1 LRVYSSKQIRNIGVL
16 SHGGA
21 GKTSLVE
28 AMLFDAGHTTRLG
41 RIEDGTTV
49 TDYLPIEIKR
59 KVTVATVLAPIEWKE
74 HKLNI
79 LDAPGY
85 ADFIGEVK
93 SAMRASDGLI
103 MVVDGVAGVEV
114 MTEVHWEAAN
124 EANLPKVVFINKL
137 DRENSSFEKTVA
149 ALRERFGSQVVPMT
163 LPIGAEDKFS
173 GVVDILQN
181 KAFKFE
187 GNKAIPTDIP
197 ADLIND
203 IEKYHDALMEA
214 AAEGNDELMMKYLDG
229 EPLTEEEIA
238 AGIKAGVKNAKIVPV
253 FCGSA
258 TKNIGV
264 QPMMDALVELM
275 PSPLDAAPEGEDI
288 SKGPLTAI
296 VYKTLAD
303 PFVGKLSFI
312 RILKGTLKADGTVH
326 NINKDKDERYGA
338 LLVPRGKAQDNVTEA
353 HAGDIVAIAKLVDA
367 GIGDTLG
374 EKGKTEIQP
383 GVEFPEPTFSVAVAA
398 KSRNDEDK
406 MATALY
412 RMVEEDPTLRYSK
425 NAETKESVLTG
436 MGETHLDIIIERLKN
451 KFAVEVNTKTP
462 RVPYRETIRGTGD
475 FEYKHKKQSGGH
487 GQYGH
492 VKLRF
497 YPLTEGNFEF
507 TETIFG
513 GSVPKNYHP
522 AVEKGVREVM
532 SEGVLAGYP
541 MTQIKVELYD
551 GSYHDVDSSE
561 MSFKI
566 AAAQCFKKGVE
577 KCKPVLMEPVQYVE
591 VHVPEQFMGDI
602 ISDLNGKRGRILGME
617 PHGKWQVVKA
627 MAPLSEMYR
636 YAIDLKSITQ
646 GRGYF
651 SMKFDH
657 YEDVPQNVAQTI
669 IAEYQ
674 KNKED
679 KE

>member
-1 LRVYSSKQIRNIGVL
+1 MRVYTSKQIRNVGVI

-28 AMLFDAGHTTRLG
+28 AMLFNAGHITRLG
-41 RIEDGTTV
+41 KIEDGTTT
-49 TDYLPIEIKR
+49 TDYLPVEIKR
-59 KVTVATVLAPIEWKE
+59 KVTVSTVLAPVEWKDC
-74 HKLNI
+74 KINI
-79 LDAPGY
+79 LDTPGY

-93 SAMRASDGLI
+93 STMRAVDSLLL
-103 MVVDGVAGVEV
+103 VVDCVAGIEV
-114 MTEVHWEAAN
+114 MTEVHWEAAE
-124 EANLPKVVFINKL
+124 EAELPRVIFINKL
-137 DRENSSFEKTVA
+137 DRENANFTKTIED
-149 ALRERFGSQVVPMT
+149 LRERFGIKVVPMT
-163 LPIGAEDKFS
+163 LPIGAEDQFS
-173 GVVDILQN
+173 GVVDIRRN
-181 KAFKFE
+181 KAYRFE
-187 GNKAIPTDIP
+187 GDKVIPIDVP
-197 ADLIND
+197 AEMKDM
-203 IEKYHDALMEA
+203 IEKYQEALMEA
-214 AAEGNDELMMKYLDG
+214 AAEGTDELLMKYLDEG
-229 EPLTEEEIA
+229 SLTDEEISQ
-238 AGIKAGVKNAKIVPV
+238 GLHAGVKTGRVVPV
-253 FCGSA
+253 YCGSA
-258 TKNIGV
+258 TKNIGIQV
-264 QPMMDALVELM
+264 MMDQMIGLL
-275 PSPLDAAPEGEDI
+275 PSPVDAAPEGKDI
-288 SKGPLTAI
+288 TQGPLTAQ
-296 VYKTLAD
+296 VFKTLAD
-303 PFVGKLSFI
+303 PFVGKLSFL
-312 RILKGTLKADGTVH
+312 RIFQGTLKADSTIH
-326 NINKDKDERYGA
+326 NISKGKDERFGA
-338 LLVPRGKAQDNVTEA
+338 LLVPRGKTQDNVTEA
-353 HAGDIVAIAKLVDA
+353 QAGDIVAIAKLVDVA
-367 GIGDTLG
+367 VGDTLG
-374 EKGKTEIQP
+374 EKGKTEAMPMI
-383 GVEFPEPTFSVAVAA
+383 EFPEPTFSVAVSA

-406 MATALY
+406 MAASLY
-412 RMVEEDPTLRYSK
+412 KMLEEDATLRYVK
-425 NAETKESVLTG
+425 NPETKEGVLTG

-451 KFAVEVNTKTP
+451 KFGVEVTTKTP
-462 RVPYRETIRGTGD
+462 RVPYRETIRGTGEY
-475 FEYKHKKQSGGH
+475 EYKHKKQSGGH

-497 YPLTEGNFEF
+497 YPLEDKDFEF

-532 SEGVLAGYP
+532 QEGVLAGYP

-566 AAAQCFKKGVE
+566 AASQCFKKGIE
-577 KCKPVLMEPVQYVE
+577 KCKPVLMEPIQYVE
-591 VHVPEQFMGDI
+591 VHVPEQYMGDI

-657 YEDVPQNVAQTI
+657 YEDVPQMVSQAV

-674 KNKED
+674 KNKEE

>member
-1 LRVYSSKQIRNIGVL
+1 MRVYNSNQIRNVAVL

-28 AMLFDAGHTTRLG
+28 AMLFDAGHTNRLG
-41 RIEDGTTV
+41 KTDDGTTV
-49 TDYLPIEIKR
+49 TDYLPVEIKR
-59 KVTVATVLAPIEWKE
+59 KVTVSTTLAPTEWKDS
-74 HKLNI
+74 KINL
-79 LDAPGY
+79 LDSPGY
-85 ADFIGEVK
+85 ADFVGEVK
-93 SAMRASDGLI
+93 SAMRAADSLL
-103 MVVDGVAGVEV
+103 MLVDGVAGIEV
-114 MTEVHWEAAN
+114 MTEVHWESAD
-124 EANLPKVVFINKL
+124 EKQMPRLVFINKL
-137 DRENSSFEKTVA
+137 DRENANFYQVLE
-149 ALRERFGSQVVPMT
+149 ALRERFGTGVVPMT
-163 LPIGAEDKFS
+163 LPIGAEDQFS
-173 GVVDILQN
+173 GVVDVLQK
-181 KAFKFE
+181 KAYKFE
-187 GNKAIPTDIP
+187 GNKAIEIP
-197 ADLIND
+197 VPQELEAEL
-203 IEKYHDALMEA
+203 EKYRENLAEA
-214 AAEGNDELMMKYLDG
+214 AAEGDDDLMMKYLEG
-229 EPLTEEEIA
+229 EALSDEEINQ
-238 AGIKAGVKNAKIVPV
+238 GLHAGVKLGKVYPV
-253 FCGSA
+253 YCGSA

-264 QPMMDALVELM
+264 QPLLDAMVDLL
-275 PSPLDAAPEGEDI
+275 PSPVDVAEEDI
-288 SKGPLTAI
+288 SAGPLTAI
-296 VYKTLAD
+296 VFKTLAD
-303 PFVGKLSFI
+303 PFVGKLSYLRVI
-312 RILKGTLKADGTVH
+312 KGTLKADST
-326 NINKDKDERYGA
+326 IYDLNKEKEERYGA
-338 LLVPRGKAQDNVTEA
+338 LLVSRGKAQDSVTEA
-353 HAGDIVAIAKLVDA
+353 KAGDIVAIAKLMSVA
-367 GIGDTLG
+367 IGDTLG

-383 GVEFPEPTFSVAVAA
+383 GVEFPEPTFSVAVSA
-398 KSRNDEDK
+398 KTRNDEDK
-406 MATALY
+406 MASSLN
-412 RMVEEDPTLRYSK
+412 RMIEDDPTLHFVK
-425 NAETKESVLTG
+425 NPETKESVLTG
-436 MGETHLDIIIERLKN
+436 MGETHLDIIIDRLKN
-451 KFAVEVNTKTP
+451 KFGVEVTTKTP

-475 FEYKHKKQSGGH
+475 YEYKHKKQSGGH

-497 YPLTEGNFEF
+497 YPLPDKDFEF

-532 SEGVLAGYP
+532 AEGVLAGYP

-566 AAAQCFKKGVE
+566 AASQCFKKGIE
-577 KCKPVLMEPVQYVE
+577 QCKPVLMEPVQYVE

-627 MAPLSEMYR
+627 MVPLSEMYR

-657 YEDVPQNVAQTI
+657 YEDVPGMVAQGI

-674 KNKED
+674 KSKED